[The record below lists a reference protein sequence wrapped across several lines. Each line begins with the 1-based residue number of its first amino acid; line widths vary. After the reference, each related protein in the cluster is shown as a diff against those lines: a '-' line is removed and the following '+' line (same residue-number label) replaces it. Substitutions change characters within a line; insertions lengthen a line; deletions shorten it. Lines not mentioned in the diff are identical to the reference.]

1 MAWICLAL
9 LLLSPLAWAGP
20 APGGVYAL
28 VVGINNYRSY
38 PEIPPLP
45 GLNYAESDAR
55 KFAKA
60 LANVT
65 RLRLLLDDEATKNAL
80 EAELRDL
87 ARRLGPADT
96 LIVYYAGHGL
106 PNSQGQASLIPSDAR
121 VTDEET
127 WLPLAHL
134 QAIVRQYSQG
144 QGRLVLILDACFSG
158 QSQVGS
164 RSFTPPG
171 DYRPA
176 QAPQVEEQN
185 VLLASS
191 SETQPSW
198 EDDDLG
204 GGVFTAFLLEAMSGK
219 GDINND
225 GYVTLQEAFG
235 YLAGRVEEYSR
246 RKGKVQTPRL
256 YGPAGEFRLVHNPIV
271 VTRNRLGN
279 LLRLGQIQGEAFD
292 ALMGWLE
299 APSLPEDFRLYLEGT
314 LGEAGFVLLVRSGAI
329 PKVPADPRQDR
340 RLVKVGGL
348 RLKALIR
355 RDQFWPLAQMISAG
369 KAPKDVSDYLAG
381 RLSEKRFVQR
391 VWAGA
396 IMGVPR

>member
-1 MAWICLAL
+1 MPWICLAF
-9 LLLSPLAWAGP
+9 LLLSALAWASP
-20 APGGVYAL
+20 APGRVYAL

-38 PEIPPLP
+38 PEVPPLP
-45 GLNYAESDAR
+45 GLSYAESDAR
-55 KFAKA
+55 KFARA
-60 LANVT
+60 LGGVA

-87 ARRLGPADT
+87 ARRLGPADV
-96 LIVYYAGHGL
+96 LVVYYAGHGL
-106 PNSQGQASLIPSDAR
+106 PNSEGQASLIPSDAR
-121 VTDEET
+121 TTDEET
-127 WLPLAHL
+127 WLPLERV
-134 QAIVRQYSQG
+134 QAIVRQYSAN
-144 QGRLVLILDACFSG
+144 QGRLMLILDACFSG
-158 QSQVGS
+158 QSQAGS

-171 DYRPA
+171 DYQLA

-198 EDDDLG
+198 EDDELG

-219 GDINND
+219 GDANND
-225 GYVTLQEAFG
+225 GYVTLQEAFV
-235 YLAGRVEEYSR
+235 YLAGRVEGYSR
-246 RKGKVQTPRL
+246 QKGKSQTPRL
-256 YGPAGEFRLVHNPIV
+256 YGPGHAFRLVQNPVV

-279 LLRLGQIQGEAFD
+279 LLRLGQIHGDAFD

-299 APSLPEDFRLYLEGT
+299 APKLPEDFRLYLEGA
-314 LGEAGFVLLVRSGAI
+314 LGEPGFVLLARSGAI
-329 PKVPADPRQDR
+329 PKVPANPQQDK
-340 RLVKVGGL
+340 RLVRIGGL

-369 KAPKDVSDYLAG
+369 RAPKDVSDYLAG

>member
-1 MAWICLAL
+1 MAWIYLAL
-9 LLLSPLAWAGP
+9 LLLPLAWAGP

-60 LANVT
+60 LGSIA

-87 ARRLGPADT
+87 ARRLGPTDT
-96 LIVYYAGHGL
+96 LVVYYAGHGL

-127 WLPLAHL
+127 WLPLERL

-144 QGRLVLILDACFSG
+144 RGRLVLILDACFSG

-171 DYRPA
+171 DYQPA

-185 VLLASS
+185 ALLASS

-198 EDDDLG
+198 EDDEVG

-219 GDINND
+219 GDTNND
-225 GYVTLQEAFG
+225 GYVTLEEAFV
-235 YLAGRVEEYSR
+235 YLAGRVEGYSR
-246 RKGKVQTPRL
+246 QKGKSQTPRL
-256 YGPAGEFRLVHNPIV
+256 YGPGDVRLVHNPIV

-299 APSLPEDFRLYLEGT
+299 APKLPEDFRLYLEGT
-314 LGEAGFVLLVRSGAI
+314 LGEPGFVLLVRSGAI
-329 PKVPADPRQDR
+329 PKVPADPRQDK
-340 RLVKVGGL
+340 RLVRIGGL

>member
-9 LLLSPLAWAGP
+9 LLLSPLVWAGP
-20 APGGVYAL
+20 APGRVYAL

-60 LANVT
+60 LGNIT

-106 PNSQGQASLIPSDAR
+106 PNREGQASLIPSDSR
-121 VTDEET
+121 ITDEET
-127 WLPLAHL
+127 WLPLERL

-158 QSQVGS
+158 QSQAGS

-171 DYRPA
+171 EYQLAEVPR
-176 QAPQVEEQN
+176 VEEQN
-185 VLLASS
+185 TLLASS

-198 EDDDLG
+198 EDEEVG

-219 GDINND
+219 GDVNSD
-225 GYVTLQEAFG
+225 GYVTLQEAFQ
-235 YLAGRVEEYSR
+235 YLAGKVEGYSR
-246 RKGKVQTPRL
+246 QKGKIQTPRL
-256 YGPAGEFRLVHNPIV
+256 YGPGNEFRLVQNPVV

-279 LLRLGQIQGEAFD
+279 LLRLGQIHGDAFD

-299 APSLPEDFRLYLEGT
+299 APKLPEDFRLYLEGT
-314 LGEAGFVLLVRSGAI
+314 LGEPGFVLLVRSGAI
-329 PKVPADPRQDR
+329 PQVPPNPQQDK
-340 RLVKVGGL
+340 RLVKIGGL

-369 KAPKDVSDYLAG
+369 RAPKDVSDYLAG

-391 VWAGA
+391 MWAGA
-396 IMGVPR
+396 IAGVPR